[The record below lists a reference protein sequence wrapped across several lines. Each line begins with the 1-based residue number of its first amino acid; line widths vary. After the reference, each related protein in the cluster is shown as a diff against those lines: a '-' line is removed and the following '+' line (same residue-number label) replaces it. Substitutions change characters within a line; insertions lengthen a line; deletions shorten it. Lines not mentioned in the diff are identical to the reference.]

1 MSTPVS
7 VHVRRQAREGYLA
20 MTKQQAIEYI
30 MQKNNVNYVTAKV
43 YVETVLG
50 L

>member
-1 MSTPVS
+1 
-7 VHVRRQAREGYLA
+7 
-20 MTKQQAIEYI
+20 MTKAQAIEYI